1 MGLLSPLRDQV
12 ISCTRPSQK
21 SWPEPVPVVR
31 TDWRPLSSPL
41 MADTSVRYIRPA
53 VFRHPV
59 APGLGIVSKDTGLI
73 VGKAHGDGL
82 RRLA

>member
-12 ISCTRPSQK
+12 ISCTRPSQN

-41 MADTSVRYIRPA
+41 MADTSVRRIRT
-53 VFRHPV
+53 FFTWTCSPV
-59 APGLGIVSKDTGLI
+59 LPSIYALPYSDT
-73 VGKAHGDGL
+73 
-82 RRLA
+82 R